1 MIALRSLTTVLTY
14 AISLCG
20 AIPLFPWL
28 TNAPRIFLSLCLLA
42 GIWQDRRGIWPLKP
56 WMQNAAIVPV
66 FIYYVLQYSRSNPV
80 QPVVSVLAIML
91 AVRLSGEK
99 SVRCSLQ
106 IHAISLFCLASSS
119 LFDLSPMFLLYLGF
133 LLFLTAIALVLM
145 TFYNQDNSMRLS
157 MADLKKVLA
166 AGLLMPLLSLP
177 LMLFFFPIL
186 PRTQLPL
193 WNYMSSTAGL
203 TTGLSD
209 KVEPGSQ
216 SSVDESRV
224 LVFRAEIP
232 RQNRQLYW
240 RGTVFNQMEGN
251 RWIRDRAVPF
261 EKTVFGKAV
270 AQAIYPEPT
279 NSKIMVALDRAS
291 SISLRWLKSTP
302 DGVFEYFGSTRRR
315 LNYSAISA
323 VEVTAASGSSV
334 DKSFYL
340 RLPAALPE
348 RIEKLAADIRR
359 KGKDDG
365 ARVELLETYFRN
377 GGYRYSTRE
386 LPTGDRA
393 LERFLFETRQGHCEF
408 FASAFAMLLR
418 SAGVPSRLVGG
429 YLGGDYN
436 ELGGYYLI
444 SEKMAHV
451 WVEAFI
457 EGRGWLRIDPSSF
470 AENAGTVFSSDNP
483 TNLMLRMRLVIDSL
497 NHAWNRTVIPYDFER
512 QIDAVN
518 YVGKRFQGVHPTKT
532 MLLIATYLAVF
543 LLLVGFIFVARRKMF
558 FRSREER
565 ILRSFL
571 RRAEQDFG
579 FDGRQRRMGLFE
591 IAEESGS
598 KEMMEFVNIYA
609 GAVYRDRRLT
619 DEECWALREILRNG
633 FVPSASKFP
642 HRQGS

>member
-1 MIALRSLTTVLTY
+1 
-14 AISLCG
+14 
-20 AIPLFPWL
+20 
-28 TNAPRIFLSLCLLA
+28 
-42 GIWQDRRGIWPLKP
+42 
-56 WMQNAAIVPV
+56 
-66 FIYYVLQYSRSNPV
+66 
-80 QPVVSVLAIML
+80 
-91 AVRLSGEK
+91 
-99 SVRCSLQ
+99 
-106 IHAISLFCLASSS
+106 
-119 LFDLSPMFLLYLGF
+119 LGV
-133 LLFLTAIALVLM
+133 LLFLAAIALVLM
-145 TFYNQDNSMRLS
+145 TFYNQDNSMRIS

-224 LVFRAEIP
+224 LVFRAEMP

-261 EKTVFGKAV
+261 EKSVFGKTV
-270 AQAIYPEPT
+270 AQVIYPEPT
-279 NSKIMVALDRAS
+279 NSKIMVALDRPS

-323 VEVTAASGSSV
+323 VEVTPASGSSV

-340 RLPAALPE
+340 RLPASVPA
-348 RIEKLAADIRR
+348 RIEQLAADISRR
-359 KGKDDG
+359 GKNDR
-365 ARVELLETYFRN
+365 ARLALLETHFRN

-393 LERFLFETRQGHCEF
+393 LESFLFETRQGHCEF
-408 FASAFAMLLR
+408 FASAYAMLLR
-418 SAGVPSRLVGG
+418 SVGVPCRLVGG

-512 QIDAVN
+512 QIDFVN

-532 MLLIATYLAVF
+532 MRSIATYLVVF
-543 LLLVGFIFVARRKMF
+543 LLLVGLLFVARRKLF

-579 FDGRQRRMGLFE
+579 FDGKQRQMGLFE

-619 DEECWALREILRNG
+619 DEECRALREILRIG
-633 FVPSASKFP
+633 FVTRASKFP